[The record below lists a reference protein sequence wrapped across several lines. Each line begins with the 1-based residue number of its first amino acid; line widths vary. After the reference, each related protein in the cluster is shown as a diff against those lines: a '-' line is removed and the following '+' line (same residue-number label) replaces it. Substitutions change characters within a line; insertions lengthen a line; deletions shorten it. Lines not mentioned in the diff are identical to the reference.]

1 LFFLKVQLSM
11 NTSGGPGDKPRD
23 VGLKAIRD
31 ARIERGASKAG
42 RVSGKAWLVGISTV
56 LAVVVAAWLYRD
68 KSLDQE
74 KTDIQAKQRAAVAT
88 VGKEWFPLRDRI
100 EKLTVEA
107 AGTYRGDVIE
117 PAAVSWDLKNVPG
130 LYLRLR
136 VADAQNVESIRKKV
150 KDSARDSFTGC
161 FLRENNPSMAA
172 MARDEADAGTGWND
186 QPWNL
191 RLAYQT
197 TRVLNDEWVNEMKE
211 QEDEIHLRVF
221 AQQYEKA
228 TTEEIPHAID
238 IMKRAQFFLLVL
250 DEDVE
255 EAKAFAPDAGK
266 HAGEITEEGLQQ
278 VVHPSRVHLVDLR
291 KTSGDPVI
299 MRVKRSGDADFQFA
313 GANTLRSP
321 YILAAMKRQV
331 MNCNLAQ
338 QVTAAMHPEPPP
350 AESDAGK

>member
-1 LFFLKVQLSM
+1 M

-42 RVSGKAWLVGISTV
+42 RVSGKAWLFGISTV
-56 LAVVVAAWLYRD
+56 LAVVIAAWLYRD
-68 KSLDQE
+68 RSLDQE

-88 VGKEWFPLRDRI
+88 VGKEWFPLRDRL

-107 AGTYRGDVIE
+107 AGPYKGDVIE
-117 PAAVSWDLKNVPG
+117 PAAASWDLKNVPG

-136 VADAQNVESIRKKV
+136 VADAQNVESIRKKA
-150 KDSARDSFTGC
+150 KDSARDSFVGC
-161 FLRENNPSMAA
+161 FLREDNPSVAA

-197 TRVLNDEWVNEMKE
+197 TRVLNDEWVEEMKA

-238 IMKRAQFFLLVL
+238 IVKRAQFFLLVL

-278 VVHPSRVHLVDLR
+278 VVHPTRVHLVDLR
-291 KTSGDPVI
+291 KTSGDPVVL
-299 MRVKRSGDADFQFA
+299 RVKKSGDADFQFA

-338 QVTAAMHPEPPP
+338 QVTTALHPEP
-350 AESDAGK
+350 ASDDAGK

>member
-1 LFFLKVQLSM
+1 M

-23 VGLKAIRD
+23 VGLKAIRE

-42 RVSGKAWLVGISTV
+42 RVSGKAWLFGISTV

-68 KSLDQE
+68 RSLDQE
-74 KTDIQAKQRAAVAT
+74 KADIQSKQRAAVAT
-88 VGKEWFPLRDRI
+88 VGKEWFPLRDRL
-100 EKLTVEA
+100 EKLTTEA
-107 AGTYRGDVIE
+107 AGAYKGDLVD

-130 LYLRLR
+130 IYLRLR
-136 VADAQNVESIRKKV
+136 VADAQNAESVRKKA
-150 KDSARDSFTGC
+150 KDSARDSFVGC

-172 MARDEADAGTGWND
+172 MARDEADAGAGWND

-197 TRVLNDEWVNEMKE
+197 TRVLNDEWVDEMKE
-211 QEDEIHLRVF
+211 QVDEIHLRVF

-228 TTEEIPHAID
+228 TAEEIPHAID
-238 IMKRAQFFLLVL
+238 IVKRAQFFLLVL

-255 EAKAFAPDAGK
+255 EARAFAPDAGRN
-266 HAGEITEEGLQQ
+266 AGQINEEGLQQ
-278 VVHPSRVHLVDLR
+278 VVHPSRVHLIDLR

-299 MRVKRSGDADFQFA
+299 LRVRKSGDADFQFA
-313 GANTLRSP
+313 GASTLRSP

-338 QVTAAMHPEPPP
+338 QVTAALHPEAATGP
-350 AESDAGK
+350 EDAGKP

>member
-1 LFFLKVQLSM
+1 M

-42 RVSGKAWLVGISTV
+42 RVSGKAWLFGISTV
-56 LAVVVAAWLYRD
+56 LAVVIAAWLYRD
-68 KSLDQE
+68 RSLDQE

-88 VGKEWFPLRDRI
+88 VGKEWFPLRDRL

-107 AGTYRGDVIE
+107 AGPYKGDVIE
-117 PAAVSWDLKNVPG
+117 PAAASWDLKNVPG

-136 VADAQNVESIRKKV
+136 VADAQNVESIRKKA
-150 KDSARDSFTGC
+150 KDSARDSFVGC
-161 FLRENNPSMAA
+161 FLREDNPSVAA
-172 MARDEADAGTGWND
+172 MAQGEADAGTGWND

-197 TRVLNDEWVNEMKE
+197 TRVLNDEWVEEMKA

-238 IMKRAQFFLLVL
+238 IVKRAQFFLLVL

-278 VVHPSRVHLVDLR
+278 VVHPTRVHLVDLR
-291 KTSGDPVI
+291 KTSGDPIVL
-299 MRVKRSGDADFQFA
+299 RVKKSGDADFQFA

-338 QVTAAMHPEPPP
+338 QVTGALHPEP
-350 AESDAGK
+350 ASDDAGR